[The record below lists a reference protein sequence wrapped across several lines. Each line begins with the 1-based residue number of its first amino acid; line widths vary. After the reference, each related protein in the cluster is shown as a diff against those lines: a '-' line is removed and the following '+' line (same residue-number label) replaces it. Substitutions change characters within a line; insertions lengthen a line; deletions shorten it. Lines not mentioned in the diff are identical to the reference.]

1 MNATAAS
8 PGDPPA
14 TLRGWFDPSASA
26 QDAPPVAP
34 AEPRGAH
41 SIARRGLLIQLDP
54 RHASAFEDDST
65 VCVCVGEPRFADA
78 EFARMAVAQ
87 TPAAACRALYRD
99 HGAELA
105 VGLRGAFAVVVVDAA
120 KGAAVLTVDRF
131 SVKTLCYSIDDG
143 RLAFSDRADSV
154 PPERAREIDPQA
166 LFDYLYFHVIPAP
179 RTIFRGVERLRAGHA
194 LALAGGRADLVR
206 HWHPSFE
213 ERLGR
218 PFEVL
223 KREFRSLLEAAV
235 SREAAGHRVGCFL
248 SGGTDSSTVAG
259 MLGRVTGRPAATFSI
274 GFDAQGYDEMGY
286 ARIAARHFGVEHHE
300 RYIAPEDLVAGIPR
314 VATWYDQP
322 FGNSSAVPALVC
334 ATLAREAGLDK
345 LLAGD
350 GGDELFG
357 GNARYATQRL
367 LEAYSCLPAA
377 VRGGLIEPVLLGV
390 RPLGRIPLARKAAG
404 YVRQARLRMPERL
417 NAYNLLLRLG
427 TEEVLAPD
435 FLRSIDQEEPERAQR
450 AVWDEVG
457 GVAFI
462 NRMLA
467 YDWKYTLADNDL
479 PKVCGTAALAGIQ
492 VGFPLLAD
500 ELVDFSL
507 RLEPELK
514 LKRLTLRYFFKEAL
528 RGFLP
533 DEVIG
538 KKKHGF
544 GLPFGVWLASH
555 AGLRALVRAA
565 FARLDGRGIVKPG
578 FLESLLT
585 ERLPEH
591 PAYYGEMAWVLLM
604 LEQWLAARA
613 PGFAVK

>member
-1 MNATAAS
+1 M
-8 PGDPPA
+8 
-14 TLRGWFDPSASA
+14 
-26 QDAPPVAP
+26 
-34 AEPRGAH
+34 
-41 SIARRGLLIQLDP
+41 
-54 RHASAFEDDST
+54 
-65 VCVCVGEPRFADA
+65 
-78 EFARMAVAQ
+78 
-87 TPAAACRALYRD
+87 
-99 HGAELA
+99 LA
-105 VGLRGAFAVVVVDAA
+105 
-120 KGAAVLTVDRF
+120 VDRF
-131 SVKTLCYSIDDG
+131 SVKTLCYSVEDG
-143 RLAFSDRADSV
+143 RIAFSDRADSV
-154 PPERAREIDPQA
+154 PLERSRELDPQA
-166 LFDYLYFHVIPAP
+166 LFEYLYFHVIPAP
-179 RTIFRGVERLRAGHA
+179 RTVFQGVERLRAGHTLE
-194 LALAGGRADLVR
+194 LADGRRRVIR
-206 HWHPSFE
+206 HWRPIFE
-213 ERLGR
+213 ERHRQPL
-218 PFEVL
+218 EEL
-223 KREFRSLLEAAV
+223 KREFRSLVEDAV
-235 SREAAGHRVGCFL
+235 RREAAGRRVGCFL

-259 MLGRVTGRPAATFSI
+259 MLGRVTGRPPATFSI
-274 GFDAQGYDEMGY
+274 GFDAEGYDEMGY
-286 ARIAARHFGVEHHE
+286 ARIAARHFGTEHHE
-300 RYIAPEDLVAGIPR
+300 HYITPADLVEGIPR

-322 FGNSSAVPALVC
+322 FGNSSAVPVLVC

-367 LEAYSCLPAA
+367 LEAYSCVPGP

-390 RPLGRIPLARKAAG
+390 RPLGQIPLARKAAG
-404 YVRQARLRMPERL
+404 YVRQARLRMPQRL

-427 TEEVLAPD
+427 VEEVLAPD
-435 FLRSIDQEEPERAQR
+435 FLRSIDQEEPDRAQR
-450 AVWDEVG
+450 AVWDEAG

-479 PKVCGTAALAGIQ
+479 PKVCGTAALAGIE
-492 VGFPLLAD
+492 VGFPLLAH

-514 LKRLTLRYFFKEAL
+514 LKRLKLRYFFKEAL

-555 AGLRALVRAA
+555 AGLRALAHA
-565 FARLDGRGIVKPG
+565 SLASLDGRGIVKPG

-585 ERLPEH
+585 KRLPEH
-591 PAYYGEMAWVLLM
+591 PAYYGEMVWVLLV

-613 PGFAVK
+613 PRFAVK